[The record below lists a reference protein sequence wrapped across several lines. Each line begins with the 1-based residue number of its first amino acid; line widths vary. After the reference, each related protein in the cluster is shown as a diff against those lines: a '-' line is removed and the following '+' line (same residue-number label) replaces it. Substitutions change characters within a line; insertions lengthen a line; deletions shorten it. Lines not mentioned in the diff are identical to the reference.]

1 MTPFD
6 LLLWSLVVALFAAAV
21 WLSLPRPPPFE
32 IPRMF
37 GLIVATML
45 RGEVERANGKLPDW
59 QAAIARWL
67 PRGIQPP
74 PGGWTIDPDDLGM
87 DYAIDGGW
95 EAIADGKLD
104 AIERRLA
111 DVAFLDAD
119 ADLEAACVSPATRL
133 VITVR
138 GDADPLLAAL
148 KASPGLRDRVRALL
162 FVGATATEPL
172 AHVDF
177 DTEIA
182 RTTPWL
188 VLRVAGSPRI
198 EEPPPPPNDRR
209 AIGVVDLGEVEEFG
223 EVLRMGLR
231 VLVAGLG

>member
-1 MTPFD
+1 MTTFD
-6 LLLWSLVVALFAAAV
+6 AILWALAAVLFAVAV

-32 IPRMF
+32 VPRMF

-59 QAAIARWL
+59 EAAIARYV
-67 PRGIQPP
+67 PRAVQPP
-74 PGGWTIDPDDLGM
+74 PGGWTIDPDDLGE

-95 EAIADGKLD
+95 EAIAEGRLD
-104 AIERRLA
+104 AIERRLQ
-111 DVAFLDAD
+111 DVVFVEAGD
-119 ADLEAACVSPATRL
+119 DLEAACDTPATRL

-148 KASPGLRDRVRALL
+148 KAAPGLRDRVRALV
-162 FVGATATEPL
+162 FVGATVNEPL

-188 VLRVAGSPRI
+188 VLRVAGSPKI
-198 EEPPPPPNDRR
+198 EEPPVPPTDRR
-209 AIGVVDLGEVEEFG
+209 AIGVVDLGEVGEFG
-223 EVLRMGLR
+223 DALGRALR
-231 VLVAGLG
+231 VVVAVL